1 MTSAPENPWAPNLI
15 AGAAHLRR
23 MLLGR
28 LVSSALGVA
37 ARLRL
42 ADLLA
47 DGPRT
52 VDDLA
57 CLVGAAPGPL
67 RQLVRALVAFGVFTE
82 QSSGEARPSVFAL
95 TPLGQALRSDS
106 PGTAWPSALL
116 ASGEIGQA
124 WDALLET
131 VRTGKP
137 AFDWVFGVDFFTYL
151 ENQPELHRTFYASQ
165 ASDLENT
172 LAGFEELEFAA
183 YRRIVD
189 VGGGD
194 GALLAH
200 LLTASPNSHGV
211 LLDHAGVV
219 PAAAARMAE
228 AGLSQRCEI
237 VVGDFFSEV
246 PAGGDLYLLRDVL
259 HDWPD
264 DRCVDLLR
272 VCRAAMPDTA
282 VLMVI
287 ERVSGDGPSASS
299 DGQLMALMDLYMLAV
314 LGGRERTYNEYRNL
328 LRRGGF
334 VPRSVHHLPM
344 GATLIEGVVNS
355 QHTWEIPA

>member
-1 MTSAPENPWAPNLI
+1 MTPVPENPWAPNLV
-15 AGAAHLRR
+15 AGAVQLRR

-42 ADLLA
+42 PDLLA

-57 CLVGAAPGPL
+57 CIAGAAPGPL
-67 RQLVRALVAFGVFTE
+67 RQLMRALVAFGVFTE
-82 QSSGEARPSVFAL
+82 HSSGGATPSVFAL
-95 TPLGQALRSDS
+95 TPLGQALRTDL

-124 WDALLET
+124 WDALLE
-131 VRTGKP
+131 VVLTGKP
-137 AFDWVFGVDFFTYL
+137 AFDRVFGVDFFTYL
-151 ENQPELHRTFYASQ
+151 ENRPELRRVFYASQ

-172 LAGFEELEFAA
+172 LAGLEELEFAG

-200 LLTASPNSHGV
+200 LLTTSPNSHGV
-211 LLDHAGVV
+211 LLDHAGIV
-219 PAAAARMAE
+219 PAAAERMAE

-237 VVGDFFSEV
+237 VAGDFFSEV
-246 PAGGDLYLLRDVL
+246 PPDGDLYLLRDVL

-272 VCRAAMPDTA
+272 VCRRAMPDTA

-287 ERVSGDGPSASS
+287 ERASGDGPSAGM

-314 LGGRERTYNEYRNL
+314 LGGRERTCEEYRNL
-328 LRRGGF
+328 LRQGGF
-334 VPRSVHHLPM
+334 VPRSVHCLPT
-344 GATLIEGVVNS
+344 GTTLIEGTV
-355 QHTWEIPA
+355 E

>member
-1 MTSAPENPWAPNLI
+1 MTPAPENPWAPNLV
-15 AGAAHLRR
+15 AGAAQLRR

-28 LVSSALGVA
+28 LLSSALGVA

-42 ADLLA
+42 PDLLA

-57 CLVGAAPGPL
+57 GIAGAAPGPL
-67 RQLVRALVAFGVFTE
+67 GQLMRALVAFGVFTE
-82 QSSGEARPSVFAL
+82 HSSGGARPNVFAL

-124 WDALLET
+124 WDALLEA

-137 AFDWVFGVDFFTYL
+137 AFNRVFGVDFFTYL
-151 ENQPELHRTFYASQ
+151 ENQPELRRTFYASQ
-165 ASDLENT
+165 ESDLENT
-172 LAGFEELEFAA
+172 LAGLEELEFAA

-200 LLTASPNSHGV
+200 LLTTFPNSHGV
-211 LLDHAGVV
+211 LLDQAGVV
-219 PAAAARMAE
+219 PAAAERMAE

-237 VVGDFFSEV
+237 VSGNFFSEV

-264 DRCVDLLR
+264 DRCVELLR
-272 VCRAAMPDTA
+272 VCRRAMPDTA

-287 ERVSGDGPSASS
+287 ERVSGDGPLASS

-314 LGGRERTYNEYRNL
+314 LGGRERTYDEYRNL
-328 LRRGGF
+328 LRQGGF
-334 VPRSVHHLPM
+334 VPRSLRCLPT
-344 GATLIEGVVNS
+344 GAALIEGVV
-355 QHTWEIPA
+355 E

>member
-1 MTSAPENPWAPNLI
+1 MTPASEDQGSPELV
-15 AGAAHLRR
+15 AGAAQLRR

-42 ADLLA
+42 PDLLA

-57 CLVGAAPGPL
+57 GLVGTAPGAL
-67 RQLVRALVAFGVFTE
+67 GQLMRALVALGVFTE
-82 QSSGEARPSVFAL
+82 HSSGGARPSVFAL
-95 TPLGQALRSDS
+95 TPLGQALRSDC

-124 WDALLET
+124 WDALLEA

-137 AFDWVFGVDFFTYL
+137 AFDRVFGVGFFTYL
-151 ENQPELHRTFYASQ
+151 ENRPELRRVFYASQ
-165 ASDLENT
+165 AADLENT
-172 LAGFEELEFAA
+172 LAGLDELGFTG

-200 LLTASPNSHGV
+200 LLVTSPHSHGV
-211 LLDHAGVV
+211 LLDHAAVV
-219 PAAAARMAE
+219 PAAEERMAQ

-237 VVGDFFSEV
+237 VAGDFFSEV

-264 DRCVDLLR
+264 DRCVELLQ

-287 ERVSGDGPSASS
+287 ERVSGAGPSASS
-299 DGQLMALMDLYMLAV
+299 DGQLMAMMDLYMLAV
-314 LGGRERTYNEYRNL
+314 LGGRERTYDEYRNL
-328 LRRGGF
+328 LRQGGF
-334 VPRSVHHLPM
+334 VPRSMHCLPM
-344 GATLIEGVVNS
+344 GATLIEGVV
-355 QHTWEIPA
+355 E

>member
-1 MTSAPENPWAPNLI
+1 MIPAPENPWAPNLV
-15 AGAAHLRR
+15 AGAVQLRR

-28 LVSSALGVA
+28 LASSALGVA

-42 ADLLA
+42 PDLLA

-57 CLVGAAPGPL
+57 GIAGAAPGPL
-67 RQLVRALVAFGVFTE
+67 YQLMRALVAFGVFTE
-82 QSSGEARPSVFAL
+82 HASGGATLSMFAL
-95 TPLGQALRSDS
+95 TPLGQELRSDS

-124 WDALLET
+124 WDALLEA
-131 VRTGKP
+131 VRTGQP
-137 AFDWVFGVDFFTYL
+137 AFDRVFGVDFFTYL
-151 ENQPELHRTFYASQ
+151 ESRPELRRTFYASQ

-172 LAGFEELEFAA
+172 LAGLEELDFAA

-200 LLTASPNSHGV
+200 VLTTCPNSHGV
-211 LLDHAGVV
+211 LLDQAGV
-219 PAAAARMAE
+219 AAAAAKRMAD

-237 VVGDFFSEV
+237 VSGNFFSEV

-272 VCRAAMPDTA
+272 VCRRAMPDTA

-287 ERVSGDGPSASS
+287 ERISGDGPSASS
-299 DGQLMALMDLYMLAV
+299 DGQLIALMDLYMLAV
-314 LGGRERTYNEYRNL
+314 LGGRERTHDEYRNL
-328 LRRGGF
+328 LRQGGF
-334 VPRSVHHLPM
+334 VPRSVHCLPT
-344 GATLIEGVVNS
+344 GVTLIEGVV
-355 QHTWEIPA
+355 A